1 MALQKC
7 KSGFY
12 AIISVFFL
20 IGKRKSIIKGLNYAP
35 KKKKKQPKVT
45 KKEKENNYIQEGSE
59 STNNNYIQE

>member
-1 MALQKC
+1 MEVQRF

-12 AIISVFFL
+12 AIISVSFFFG
-20 IGKRKSIIKGLNYAP
+20 IGKKKYYKRPELF
-35 KKKKKQPKVT
+35 KKKKQPKVT

>member
-20 IGKRKSIIKGLNYAP
+20 IGKRKSIIKGLSYA
-35 KKKKKQPKVT
+35 KKKKQPKVT
-45 KKEKENNYIQEGSE
+45 KKEKENNNYIQEGSE